1 MANAVTG
8 GTGYQIKAPYNVALY
23 VAADNGTNVSATCA
37 SATVVAGGS
46 CIFAGTAITA
56 TGLRLGGPSTKAN
69 GPYFR
74 VSAPAYA
81 ETDTLAAGLYSDTLT
96 INFNVSP

>member
-37 SATVVAGGS
+37 AATVVAGGS
-46 CIFAGTAITA
+46 CIFAGTASTA
-56 TGLRLGGPSTKAN
+56 TAPRLGGLSTKATGPQLPVRPPRSAGTEKN
-69 GPYFR
+69 GTASLR
-74 VSAPAYA
+74 EKGC
-81 ETDTLAAGLYSDTLT
+81 ET
-96 INFNVSP
+96 